1 MRKKEKRSGF
11 GFVSIFCKSLTSLC
25 LKCGKA
31 TGLDKISS
39 EMIKASVN
47 VLLSVY
53 EKLFNA
59 ILRSGIY
66 PTSWHDSYICP
77 IYKSGSRS
85 DSSNYRGIAIT
96 NILGKVFSIIL
107 NNKLEK
113 FITSNKLIDDTQ
125 IGFKK
130 NCRTSDHMFILQ
142 TLIDKYVKKLKSPL
156 YVCFVDFRK
165 AYDSVWRQALMFKL
179 LLTKCIWYVFQK
191 CEGSVYKQQHLC

>member
-1 MRKKEKRSGF
+1 MEPEDCLKFDDKQKRS
-11 GFVSIFCKSLTSLC
+11 SLLEERINEMLSCNCFSDLDFRISNDEIKKAISS

-47 VLLSVY
+47 VLLYVY

-66 PTSWHDSYICP
+66 PTSWHDNYICP
-77 IYKSGSRS
+77 IYKSGSQS
-85 DSSNYRGIAIT
+85 DPSNYRGIAIT

-107 NNKLEK
+107 NNRLEK
-113 FITSNKLIDDTQ
+113 IITSNNLIDDTQ

-130 NCRTSDHMFILQ
+130 NCRTSGHMFIEQ
-142 TLIDKYVKKLKSPL
+142 TLIDKYVKKLK
-156 YVCFVDFRK
+156 
-165 AYDSVWRQALMFKL
+165 
-179 LLTKCIWYVFQK
+179 
-191 CEGSVYKQQHLC
+191 